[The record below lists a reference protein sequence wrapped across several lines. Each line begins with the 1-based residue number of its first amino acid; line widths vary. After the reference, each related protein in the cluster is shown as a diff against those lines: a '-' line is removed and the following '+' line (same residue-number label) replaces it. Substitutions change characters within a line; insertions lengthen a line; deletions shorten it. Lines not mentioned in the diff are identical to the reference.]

1 MLKDSPRLAEAV
13 LALAADPDPRV
24 RLQVALALGNW
35 NDPRAGKALAQIV
48 RREPDDPWIRAGVLS
63 SAVPHVE
70 TMLVELLKGP
80 AEPPPQA
87 VIEPLVVVAG
97 SIEDPSA
104 SESMIRAISTP
115 AGQGGSY
122 APWQFAAARGLFEA
136 SRRSRRPIE
145 GSRQQKL
152 LKLHDAARRLV
163 EDGSATIPQRI
174 GAVNLLG
181 FMAASKSDDRDLLVG
196 LLKPRVAIEVQQAAI
211 SALAR
216 SADPR
221 VPELLLRGWKTYS
234 PQVRSDVLDAV
245 QSRKAW
251 TASLLSALE
260 ETCVPPAEIDPAH
273 RGLLLAQRDPGLRH
287 RAEAVF
293 AHQAV
298 GASKSDR
305 QPTSQRL
312 A

>member
-1 MLKDSPRLAEAV
+1 M
-13 LALAADPDPRV
+13 
-24 RLQVALALGNW
+24 
-35 NDPRAGKALAQIV
+35 
-48 RREPDDPWIRAGVLS
+48 
-63 SAVPHVE
+63 
-70 TMLVELLKGP
+70 
-80 AEPPPQA
+80 
-87 VIEPLVVVAG
+87 
-97 SIEDPSA
+97 
-104 SESMIRAISTP
+104 
-115 AGQGGSY
+115 
-122 APWQFAAARGLFEA
+122 
-136 SRRSRRPIE
+136 
-145 GSRQQKL
+145 

-216 SADPR
+216 SADPK

-251 TASLLSALE
+251 TAALLSALE
-260 ETCVPPAEIDPAH
+260 ETCVPPAEIDAAH

-293 AHQAV
+293 AHQAAARQKVVEAYKPALGLKGNPAAGKAVFTRVCATCHRLGDV
-298 GASKSDR
+298 GVEVGPNLVRSR
-305 QPTSQRL
+305 TSLPRRS
-312 A
+312 